1 MHYFAGLLPPD
12 TEPTPT
18 KHKNCKN
25 KAKYEK
31 IIPTYSMKKSL
42 FPFCYE
48 YFFYN

>member
-31 IIPTYSMKKSL
+31 KIPTYSMKKAYS
-42 FPFCYE
+42 FFVMN
-48 YFFYN
+48 FFYN